1 MWAIWWWRQAF
12 SPGPSGMKHTALT
25 SSRHRRTDISERRG
39 RRSWRRNNERRKFLE
54 GRSGRYMRIYERIYE
69 NIYETPGNDLGPL
82 DCSWS
87 TFSRPTRPAHEVQTT
102 QEWRKGQEAVD
113 GLWRNLTKKGKKD
126 GPASGERHR
135 FGLASCSDSKHLNL
149 LLNSRELRGMR
160 L

>member
-1 MWAIWWWRQAF
+1 MWAIWLWRQAF

-25 SSRHRRTDISERRG
+25 SSRHRRITDISERRG
-39 RRSWRRNNERRKFLE
+39 RGRWRRNNKRRTFLE
-54 GRSGRYMRIYERIYE
+54 GRSGRYMRIYE
-69 NIYETPGNDLGPL
+69 TPGSDLGPL

-87 TFSRPTRPAHEVQTT
+87 TFSRLTRPAHDVQTT

-113 GLWRNLTKKGKKD
+113 SFWRNLTKKGKKD
-126 GPASGERHR
+126 GPVAGERHR

-149 LLNSRELRGMR
+149 LLNSKELRGLR